1 MPPRG
6 YNDSMWAGGIGPPEH
21 CGDEIGRMLVK
32 VAPLFQFAQG
42 LTFFVLGMAI
52 LLTTPRAGRLEIGR
66 RLPLLAVF
74 AFCEAAVVW
83 DGTLASAASAAYVV
97 PPLLQAALLALG
109 YGALLAFGL
118 LVPVPLGRRSRTRLG
133 LLAVLL
139 VLWLAGVLFSAL
151 GNTPS
156 TQIAFWGEI
165 AARYGFAF
173 PGGLLALWG
182 LRCHTSGGM
191 DPRMLRLTEGS
202 LRAVGIALGT
212 FGVIAGLIL
221 PSISISADTW
231 AVGQRTETLS
241 IIISLI
247 LTLCG
252 VALTYGLMRTL
263 NIIQWEVEH
272 WIEGVEQSLALAA
285 DRERI
290 GRELHDGI
298 IQSIYAAGLML
309 EGARQLIPEDSVAAK
324 MQLSQAMRSLNHTI
338 QDIRRYIFDLRGEE
352 PKGGLVRGLE
362 ELLRDFRVNTLLETG
377 LVVKGKDTHPLDVER
392 QRHVFQIVR
401 EALSNVARHAQ
412 ARRVEVRLF
421 YEPDRLQ
428 LQIADDGVGLAI
440 IPTTRGQG
448 LRNIRE
454 RARLLGGTVDIGG
467 VPGQGVTLTLIV
479 PYSGGEML

>member
-1 MPPRG
+1 M
-6 YNDSMWAGGIGPPEH
+6 
-21 CGDEIGRMLVK
+21 
-32 VAPLFQFAQG
+32 
-42 LTFFVLGMAI
+42 
-52 LLTTPRAGRLEIGR
+52 
-66 RLPLLAVF
+66 
-74 AFCEAAVVW
+74 
-83 DGTLASAASAAYVV
+83 
-97 PPLLQAALLALG
+97 
-109 YGALLAFGL
+109 
-118 LVPVPLGRRSRTRLG
+118 
-133 LLAVLL
+133 
-139 VLWLAGVLFSAL
+139 
-151 GNTPS
+151 
-156 TQIAFWGEI
+156 
-165 AARYGFAF
+165 
-173 PGGLLALWG
+173 
-182 LRCHTSGGM
+182 
-191 DPRMLRLTEGS
+191 
-202 LRAVGIALGT
+202 
-212 FGVIAGLIL
+212 
-221 PSISISADTW
+221 
-231 AVGQRTETLS
+231 
-241 IIISLI
+241 
-247 LTLCG
+247 
-252 VALTYGLMRTL
+252 
-263 NIIQWEVEH
+263 
-272 WIEGVEQSLALAA
+272 
-285 DRERI
+285 
-290 GRELHDGI
+290 
-298 IQSIYAAGLML
+298 
-309 EGARQLIPEDSVAAK
+309 IPEDSVAAK